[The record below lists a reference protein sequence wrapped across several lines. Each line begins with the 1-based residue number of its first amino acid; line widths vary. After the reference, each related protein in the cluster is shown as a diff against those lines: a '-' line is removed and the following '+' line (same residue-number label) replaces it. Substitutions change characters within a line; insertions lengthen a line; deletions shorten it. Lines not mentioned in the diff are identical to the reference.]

1 MSPNKL
7 RLFGFLFIFA
17 GAALVYG
24 QMFSE
29 ALKLSPEDCILEA
42 DTDGGYHLFIRKKP
56 GIGSVLLTASSAAN
70 VWADQYVYRVREKN
84 PINGNEVYYLEELV
98 RDMRYPG
105 YLLDSTAAPHERL
118 GSAFE
123 IYIPPL
129 VYLNDESAAL
139 PWKPITA
146 ASSMPVNIRAFSLP
160 NADPAAGYRDNFY
173 ADGKIIRLDTLAPPP
188 PAPLDEAG
196 SDDADVVD
204 GGDADGA
211 DGVTAGE
218 GDTLRK
224 PADESPQ
231 RLPSILRLWGGAV
244 LFHPGPQ
251 SSLYDKFEPVGAV
264 TFSQGLSKIVSFNL
278 GFERDPVLV
287 NRFIA
292 GVAADWE
299 NFGFEAGSYFGFLN
313 SGPVVTTPGL
323 SLIFRGNL
331 KGVLSGS
338 FRLDTSLGRSLEN
351 SGDYRQDAVG
361 FNLEG
366 ITRWVTLTLD
376 ISHRT
381 VTRKTDFGD
390 DSVSGWTRF
399 NLSIVHV
406 FRVPTLGLSV
416 GYQRLSHTPNGYTYD
431 AVYAGP
437 ILSFKFTPN
446 VELFLN
452 LEAPLYPLDYATVP
466 GAPALLQ
473 AELGLTWKLR

>member
-1 MSPNKL
+1 MSPKKI
-7 RLFGFLFIFA
+7 RLFGFLFIVA
-17 GAALVYG
+17 GTALGYG
-24 QMFSE
+24 QIASE

-56 GIGSVLLTASSAAN
+56 RIGSVLLTASSAAN
-70 VWADQYVYRVREKN
+70 VWADRYVYRVLEKN
-84 PINGNEVYYLEELV
+84 PINGNETYYLEELV
-98 RDMRYPG
+98 KDKRSPG

-123 IYIPPL
+123 IYIPPV
-129 VYLNDESAAL
+129 VYLNDESAAV
-139 PWKPITA
+139 PWKPITMA
-146 ASSMPVNIRAFSLP
+146 GGMPVNIRAFSLP

-173 ADGKIIRLDTLAPPP
+173 ADGKIIRLDTLPPPP
-188 PAPLDEAG
+188 PASSNGAG
-196 SDDADVVD
+196 SDSAD

-211 DGVTAGE
+211 TE
-218 GDTLRK
+218 GGGADNDASGK

-251 SSLYDKFEPVGAV
+251 SSLDNEFEPVGAV

-292 GVAADWE
+292 RVAADWG
-299 NFGFEAGSYFGFLN
+299 NFGVEAGPYFGFLN

-323 SLIFRGNL
+323 SLIFKGNL
-331 KGVLSGS
+331 RGILSGS

-351 SGDYRQDAVG
+351 SGDSRQDTVG

-376 ISHRT
+376 ISHRAI
-381 VTRKTDFGD
+381 TRKTDFGD
-390 DSVSGWTRF
+390 DSVSSWTRF
-399 NLSIVHV
+399 NLSTVHV
-406 FRVPTLGLSV
+406 FRVPTLGVSV

-452 LEAPLYPLDYATVP
+452 LEAPLYPLEYATVP
-466 GAPALLQ
+466 LAPALLQ
-473 AELGLTWKLR
+473 ADLGLTWKLR